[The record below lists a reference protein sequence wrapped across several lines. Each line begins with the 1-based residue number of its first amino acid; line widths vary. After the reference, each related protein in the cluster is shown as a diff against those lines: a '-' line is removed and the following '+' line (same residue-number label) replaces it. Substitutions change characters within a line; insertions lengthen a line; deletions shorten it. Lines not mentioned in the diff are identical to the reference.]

1 MNDSVL
7 TELKTVV
14 ERAVRPIRASIA
26 RKRRMREELLDHLM
40 TTYEEELERSTDEQ
54 AALEQA
60 RRRFGEPG
68 DLTKELRTSLSWRG
82 FVGYWFDAHR
92 NRPGESVLRLALRHL
107 LLSALAMTAALL
119 VMLPIIW
126 LGGRIR
132 EIGLFLH
139 IMLVTCLFSAGFS
152 FSMAILT
159 EQMGRVLYGGGSERP
174 VRGMIPYFLASL
186 PVFPALT
193 AFVYWGLLGDLASGL
208 TGFLLGSAAAPL
220 APLLFFMMARRMRD
234 DILYEREWAGTE
246 IEAS

>member
-1 MNDSVL
+1 VKDSVL

-40 TTYEEELERSTDEQ
+40 TTYEEELERSGDEQ
-54 AALEQA
+54 AALVQA
-60 RRRFGEPG
+60 RRRFGDPG
-68 DLTKELRTSLSWRG
+68 DLTKELRACLAWRG

-92 NRPGESVLRLALRHL
+92 NRPGEPVLRLALRHL

-126 LGGRIR
+126 LGGRIS

-139 IMLVTCLFSAGFS
+139 IMLVTCLFSAGLS
-152 FSMAILT
+152 LSMALLT
-159 EQMGRVLYGGGSERP
+159 EQMGRALYGGERERP
-174 VRGMIPYFLASL
+174 ARAIIRSCLASL

-193 AFVYWGLLGDLASGL
+193 ALMYCGLLGDLASGL
-208 TGFLLGSAAAPL
+208 TGFLVGSAAAPF
-220 APLLFFMMARRMRD
+220 APLLFFMMARHMRD
-234 DILYEREWAGTE
+234 DILHEREWAGIE
-246 IEAS
+246 IEA